1 MVGSLFG
8 WAERLARTS
17 SRCNCH
23 GNLEL
28 RVQGRDSA
36 IDRKKVGGD
45 SSGVGWAG
53 VDGVLVKDVF
63 GYAKLTKGWKGGG
76 G

>member
-1 MVGSLFG
+1 M
-8 WAERLARTS
+8 
-17 SRCNCH
+17 
-23 GNLEL
+23 
-28 RVQGRDSA
+28 QGRDSA

-63 GYAKLTKGWKGGG
+63 GYAKLTKGWKEGGG
-76 G
+76 